1 MASWPIVAAVLATV
15 NPYQLEVGPRRGQ
28 MEVPLGWTNMVTQR
42 ASSPAEVARM
52 ARGARFVLVGESHE
66 TLSHHQAQAD
76 VIEALVKDGRRVILG
91 MEYFWFDRNKS
102 LAPWTLG
109 WQTEEEFVAGTEW
122 QTQWGYKIEAYRPLF
137 AVTRKHQ
144 LRMVGLNVPRDWV
157 RTVSRGGGVAA
168 LSAEQRA
175 VVPRIDVTQRS
186 HRAFF
191 EALIGGHPMGGP
203 QMDNFYAAQVLW
215 DEGMAASALRVME
228 EYRDPNA
235 VMVIVGGFGHVG
247 YDTGIN
253 LRIRMTTGER
263 VVNVVCLG
271 ADAPASVSRGLADV
285 VFRAEAPAQTA
296 PAAPAGDGG
305 Q

>member
-1 MASWPIVAAVLATV
+1 
-15 NPYQLEVGPRRGQ
+15 
-28 MEVPLGWTNMVTQR
+28 
-42 ASSPAEVARM
+42 
-52 ARGARFVLVGESHE
+52 
-66 TLSHHQAQAD
+66 
-76 VIEALVKDGRRVILG
+76 
-91 MEYFWFDRNKS
+91 
-102 LAPWTLG
+102 
-109 WQTEEEFVAGTEW
+109 
-122 QTQWGYKIEAYRPLF
+122 
-137 AVTRKHQ
+137 
-144 LRMVGLNVPRDWV
+144 
-157 RTVSRGGGVAA
+157 
-168 LSAEQRA
+168 
-175 VVPRIDVTQRS
+175 
-186 HRAFF
+186 
-191 EALIGGHPMGGP
+191 MGGP

-228 EYRDPNA
+228 EYRDLNA

-296 PAAPAGDGG
+296 PEAPAGDGG